1 MKGIYAGMAIGLGG
15 AIYLTCPNKL
25 LGAFLFSLGLI
36 TVLVFELNLYT
47 GKVCD
52 LEWLEK
58 PNKLLEMF
66 LKNWGGA
73 AIVGLACIPKPEL
86 VQAAQALTIAKLN
99 KHPLEV
105 FVDGVLCGICIAIA
119 VKGFMKCTSI
129 GHHVGGYLMVVMA
142 VMTFILSGAEH
153 IIADLYYFMFATNL
167 IGALRFLALVALGNT
182 VGGVLWCLV
191 GKEIHF
197 GEKTID

>member
-15 AIYLTCPNKL
+15 AIYLSCPNKL

-58 PNKLLEMF
+58 PNKLLGMF

-73 AIVGLACIPKPEL
+73 AIVGIACIPKPEL

-182 VGGVLWCLV
+182 AGGVLWCLV

-197 GEKTID
+197 GERTID